1 MAASSLARGADPNQT
16 FDLEPL
22 PVGTLHVLVICALCN
37 QREELEEREAL
48 DVLKLLIRS
57 GAQVEARDSKGDT
70 PLATALGN
78 SSNHLTSVRLG
89 LLAELLRAGANIDK
103 CCLRGNVPVP
113 FETLWQNRETC
124 EQNDPS
130 FVAAKAFMNEVRAAG
145 SYRKWR
151 RLPHRSVARLRS
163 LVVRGRAT
171 TSDPALAFILKLGD
185 NGLFWKCLEFW
196 PGRAVV
202 Y

>member
-1 MAASSLARGADPNQT
+1 M
-16 FDLEPL
+16 
-22 PVGTLHVLVICALCN
+22 
-37 QREELEEREAL
+37 
-48 DVLKLLIRS
+48 
-57 GAQVEARDSKGDT
+57 
-70 PLATALGN
+70 
-78 SSNHLTSVRLG
+78 
-89 LLAELLRAGANIDK
+89 
-103 CCLRGNVPVP
+103 PVP

-124 EQNDPS
+124 EQTDPS

-151 RLPHRSVARLRS
+151 RLPQRVVLARS

-185 NGLFWKCLEFW
+185 NGLFWKCAGLR

>member
-1 MAASSLARGADPNQT
+1 M
-16 FDLEPL
+16 
-22 PVGTLHVLVICALCN
+22 
-37 QREELEEREAL
+37 
-48 DVLKLLIRS
+48 
-57 GAQVEARDSKGDT
+57 
-70 PLATALGN
+70 
-78 SSNHLTSVRLG
+78 RLG
-89 LLAELLRAGANIDK
+89 FLAELLRAGANIDK
-103 CCLRGNVPVP
+103 CCLRDNVPAP

-124 EQNDPS
+124 EQTDPS

-151 RLPHRSVARLRS
+151 RLPHKSVARLRS

-171 TSDPALAFILKLGD
+171 TSDPALAFILRLGD
-185 NGLFWKCLEFW
+185 DGLFWKCLEYW

>member
-1 MAASSLARGADPNQT
+1 M
-16 FDLEPL
+16 
-22 PVGTLHVLVICALCN
+22 
-37 QREELEEREAL
+37 
-48 DVLKLLIRS
+48 LKLLIRS
-57 GAQVEARDSKGDT
+57 GAQIEARDSKGDT
-70 PLATALGN
+70 PLARALGN

-89 LLAELLRAGANIDK
+89 FLAELLRAGANMDK
-103 CCLRGNVPVP
+103 CCLRDNVPVP

-124 EQNDPS
+124 EQTDPS

>member
-1 MAASSLARGADPNQT
+1 MAFLDPNTTQRGWGRELT
-16 FDLEPL
+16 
-22 PVGTLHVLVICALCN
+22 TLDAVAISALCKP
-37 QREELEEREAL
+37 REELDEREAL

-57 GAQVEARDSKGDT
+57 GAQTEDQNYCGDT

-78 SSNHLTSVRLG
+78 SSNHLTSMRLG

-103 CCLRGNVPVP
+103 CCLRDNVPAP

-124 EQNDPS
+124 EQTDPS

-145 SYRKWR
+145 SYRKWT
-151 RLPHRSVARLRS
+151 RLPHKSVARLRS
-163 LVVRGRAT
+163 LVARGRAT
-171 TSDPALAFILKLGD
+171 TSDPALAFILRLGD
-185 NGLFWKCLEFW
+185 DGLFWKCLEYW

>member
-1 MAASSLARGADPNQT
+1 M
-16 FDLEPL
+16 
-22 PVGTLHVLVICALCN
+22 
-37 QREELEEREAL
+37 
-48 DVLKLLIRS
+48 
-57 GAQVEARDSKGDT
+57 
-70 PLATALGN
+70 
-78 SSNHLTSVRLG
+78 
-89 LLAELLRAGANIDK
+89 
-103 CCLRGNVPVP
+103 PVP

-124 EQNDPS
+124 EQTDPS

-151 RLPHRSVARLRS
+151 RLPHKSVARLRS

-185 NGLFWKCLEFW
+185 NGLFWKCLGFW

>member
-1 MAASSLARGADPNQT
+1 MVVLRGRGRTTQAGWDEELT
-16 FDLEPL
+16 
-22 PVGTLHVLVICALCN
+22 TLDAVAISALCKP
-37 QREELEEREAL
+37 REELDEREAL

-57 GAQVEARDSKGDT
+57 GAQTEDRNYKGDT

-78 SSNHLTSVRLG
+78 SSNHLTSMRLG

-103 CCLRGNVPVP
+103 CCLRDNVPAP

-151 RLPHRSVARLRS
+151 RLPHKSVARLRS

-185 NGLFWKCLEFW
+185 NGLFWKCLGFW